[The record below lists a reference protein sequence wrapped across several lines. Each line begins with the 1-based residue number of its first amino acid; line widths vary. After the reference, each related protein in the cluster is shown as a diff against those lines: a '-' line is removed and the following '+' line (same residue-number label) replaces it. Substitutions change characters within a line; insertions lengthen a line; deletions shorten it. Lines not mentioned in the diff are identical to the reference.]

1 MTTREEVL
9 EYIEKLKANYA
20 ERKKDT
26 YKDIEITRNWLF
38 LERMAIIDSYNVDDL
53 TEEQFMF
60 IDNVFDELINDNITK
75 SKKKLN
81 KTSGSTQNN
90 SKEEEK

>member
-75 SKKKLN
+75 SKKK
-81 KTSGSTQNN
+81 S
-90 SKEEEK
+90 

>member
-75 SKKKLN
+75 SKK
-81 KTSGSTQNN
+81 S
-90 SKEEEK
+90 